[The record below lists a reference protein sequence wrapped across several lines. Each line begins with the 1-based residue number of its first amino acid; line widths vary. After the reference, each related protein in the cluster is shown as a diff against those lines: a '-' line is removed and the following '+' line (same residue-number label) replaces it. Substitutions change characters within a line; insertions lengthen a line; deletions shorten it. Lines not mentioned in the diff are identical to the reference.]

1 MSLQRKLQQMDGAA
15 TTADAVYKVLRQSIL
30 EGEFLPGQR
39 LLSDPLAAEFK
50 ISRTP
55 CGKRFASSKR
65 EG

>member
-1 MSLQRKLQQMDGAA
+1 
-15 TTADAVYKVLRQSIL
+15 VLRQSIL